1 MGTFLAVDFGAGS
14 GRVIAGTVSGGRL
27 NTVEVHRFPNR
38 QIRLGNRLYWDF
50 LSLFEEMKTGLRMA
64 AGQFS
69 DIRSIGIDTWGVD
82 FGLVDRD
89 GNLLGNPVCYR
100 DPSMDGAAEEWGR
113 DNDLAAHYS
122 TAGIQV
128 MSINTLFQLYVRKKR
143 GDRTLDIAQ
152 HLLFMPDLFSFYLT
166 GVPGNEYTIASTSEL
181 LDARKRDW
189 NFPLIDSLGLPRHL
203 FGRIIHPGQTR
214 GTVMDSVAD
223 EIGLPR
229 GVKVVA
235 VGSHDTASAVYAI
248 PYEKGKESVS
258 AFLSSGTWSLLGIE
272 TDEPVLTDAARKAG
286 FTNEG
291 GVGGKIRFLQNITGL
306 WILQCLVRQWKEAG
320 LPDSYDYLLSEA
332 AKADIPSVVDVDH
345 GMFMHPDDMLA
356 AVGEYCRMT
365 SQRVPSTPGEYVRC
379 VLHSLAVRYRK
390 GIEELDSLL
399 GKPVERLHIIG
410 GGSRNTLLN
419 TLTSEET
426 GLPVEAGPV
435 EATAIGNILMQ
446 AVACGEIADKTE
458 ISSVRTGPDTH

>member
-152 HLLFMPDLFSFYLT
+152 YLLFMPDLFSFYLT

-223 EIGLPR
+223 ELGLPR

-272 TDEPVLTDAARKAG
+272 TDEPVLTDEARKAG

-306 WILQCLVRQWKEAG
+306 WILQCLMRQWKEAG

-332 AKADIPSVVDVDH
+332 AKADIHSVVDVDH

-365 SQRVPSTPGEYVRC
+365 SQRVPSTQGEYVRC

-426 GLPVEAGPV
+426 GLPVVAGPV

-458 ISSVRTGPDTH
+458 ISSVS